1 MGVTTQP
8 YTRKTDIMSKR
19 KYSIHKAPGYR
30 LTDKEREIL
39 GTAWNNYIRRCRR
52 ISLRQ
57 FAKIHG
63 VPYETWRREYSR
75 GAVYKTIRNGNRWIY
90 AEYDLEKA
98 RESIREGKANMG
110 TKMKVTIGM
119 AILFRHF
126 VLKLRRS
133 PYDARQSIVEAFPD
147 RKIPCLKT
155 FYNHIEAGD
164 MGIHHGDT
172 PYHPHRKRK
181 PRTPAH
187 DARTVPGRR
196 QIKDRPAE
204 ANDAKELGHFE
215 MDTIISRRGSHG
227 GLLVLLDRCSRRYI
241 IEHLNHINQDEVIKA
256 IKKMKAR
263 KALPVVR
270 SVTTDNGC
278 EFLSQRRLDR
288 VFKAE
293 TYYTRAYASYEK
305 GAIENCNRL
314 VRRWYSKGTDFNR
327 LTRHEIM
334 QLEVW
339 INSIHRKS
347 LNGDTA
353 YAYDSR
359 LAQGM
364 GGSDLIATVNCHS
377 RSRLW
382 YNFRHEK
389 ISRQPSQPVLSPD
402 QSCRPSCVFSRRRGA
417 YAAC

>member
-1 MGVTTQP
+1 MRVTTQP

-52 ISLRQ
+52 ISLRR

-147 RKIPCLKT
+147 RKVPCLKT

-327 LTRHEIM
+327 LTRREIM

-359 LAQGM
+359 LAQVG
-364 GGSDLIATVNCHS
+364 
-377 RSRLW
+377 
-382 YNFRHEK
+382 
-389 ISRQPSQPVLSPD
+389 
-402 QSCRPSCVFSRRRGA
+402 
-417 YAAC
+417 